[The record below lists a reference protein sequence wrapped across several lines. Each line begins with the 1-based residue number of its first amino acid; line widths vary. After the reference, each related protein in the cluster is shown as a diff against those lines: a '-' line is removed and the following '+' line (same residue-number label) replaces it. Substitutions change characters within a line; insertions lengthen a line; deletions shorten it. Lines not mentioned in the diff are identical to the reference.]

1 MIKNSFVI
9 RTGYHDIVKEM
20 SDKQAG
26 LLLKAIF
33 NYAADKEIPEITDV
47 EVKMAFRFVKQDLD
61 YDEQRYQARV
71 EHNRKVAKLGGAP
84 KGNQNAVKQPNGLK
98 NNPKEIMGYKT
109 TLNDNDVDNDVDV
122 DNESD
127 INISFQKESK
137 EKASRFI
144 KPTVEE
150 IRSYCESRKNGIDP
164 QAFFDFYESKGWK
177 VGNSPMKN
185 WQAAV
190 NTWERRKKQEATN
203 GTDYNKQPE
212 SDKYVGFGRKIGD

>member
-1 MIKNSFVI
+1 MTKNSFVLQT
-9 RTGYHDIVKEM
+9 RLKAVVAKL

-26 LLLKAIF
+26 VLLKSILD
-33 NYAADKEIPEITDV
+33 YADDGTVANLDDGMVAVVFE
-47 EVKMAFRFVKQDLD
+47 MVKQDLD
-61 YDEQRYQARV
+61 YTAKKYAETCARRA
-71 EHNRKVAKLGGAP
+71 ESGKLGGLA
-84 KGNQNAVKQPNGLK
+84 NASKSKQMLANASK
-98 NNPKEIMGYKT
+98 CYQKQAKDSKAKHN
-109 TLNDNDVDNDVDV
+109 DNDVDV

-137 EKASRFI
+137 EKVSRFI

-150 IRSYCESRKNGIDP
+150 IRSYCESRKNGID
-164 QAFFDFYESKGWK
+164 ANVFFDFYESKGWK